1 MPCFKVT
8 ETLAFMLSPPASRTS
23 VAGGAEHPL
32 EDLGDVVRV
41 GFRAST
47 LKPTRTTSPRSS
59 SGCSAPPATLVR
71 LAGGDSMKAKVS
83 VTLKQGILDPQGQA
97 VLHALSSLGYTGV
110 KDVRVGKLI
119 ELELA
124 TNDRAGAG
132 AEVKAMCERL
142 LANTIIEE
150 YRIELLE

>member
-1 MPCFKVT
+1 
-8 ETLAFMLSPPASRTS
+8 
-23 VAGGAEHPL
+23 
-32 EDLGDVVRV
+32 
-41 GFRAST
+41 
-47 LKPTRTTSPRSS
+47 
-59 SGCSAPPATLVR
+59 
-71 LAGGDSMKAKVS
+71 MKAKVS

-97 VLHALSSLGYTGV
+97 VLHALSSLGYAGV

-150 YRIELLE
+150 YRIELME

>member
-1 MPCFKVT
+1 
-8 ETLAFMLSPPASRTS
+8 
-23 VAGGAEHPL
+23 
-32 EDLGDVVRV
+32 
-41 GFRAST
+41 
-47 LKPTRTTSPRSS
+47 
-59 SGCSAPPATLVR
+59 
-71 LAGGDSMKAKVS
+71 MKAKVS

-97 VLHALSSLGYTGV
+97 VLHALSSLGYADV

-124 TNDRAGAG
+124 RNDRAGAE

-150 YRIELLE
+150 YRIELME